1 MKKSLLAFF
10 VCGLLLVAAET
21 THAQNSN
28 LGVGA
33 VINNP
38 TGLSAKYW
46 VSDDIA
52 VDAAFSFSLA
62 DNFSEAYLH
71 SDVLK
76 HTDTINSEALELY
89 YGMGL
94 RLLWGDIYND
104 LNAGLRWPLGTEY
117 SFADTNVKGF
127 FELAPT
133 LDFTPDA
140 RFFFGG
146 AVGMRFYLINKSS
159 SLFFN

>member
-1 MKKSLLAFF
+1 MKRSLLAFLF
-10 VCGLLLVAAET
+10 CGLLLVAAET
-21 THAQNSN
+21 THAQNSG

-46 VSDDIA
+46 INDNIA
-52 VDAAFSFSLA
+52 VDAAFTFSLA
-62 DNFSEAYLH
+62 DNFSEVYLH

-76 HTDTINSEALELY
+76 HTDTIDSEALQLY

-94 RLLWGDIYND
+94 RLLWSDLYND
-104 LNAGLRWPLGTEY
+104 VNAGLRWPLGTEY
-117 SFADTNVKGF
+117 SFADTNVKSF
-127 FELAPT
+127 IELTPT
-133 LDFTPDA
+133 LDFSPDA

-146 AVGMRFYLINKSS
+146 AVGIRLYLN
-159 SLFFN
+159 

>member
-1 MKKSLLAFF
+1 MKKSLLAFL

-21 THAQNSN
+21 THAQDSN

-46 VSDDIA
+46 VSDDLA
-52 VDAAFSFSLA
+52 VDAAFTFSLS
-62 DNFSEAYLH
+62 DNFSDFYLH

-76 HTDTINSEALELY
+76 HTDTIDSEALQLY

-94 RLLWGDIYND
+94 RLLWGDFYNEV
-104 LNAGLRWPLGTEY
+104 NAGLRWPLGTEY
-117 SFADTNVKGF
+117 TIAESNVKSF
-127 FELAPT
+127 IELVPT
-133 LDFTPDA
+133 LDFSPDA
-140 RFFFGG
+140 SFFFGG
-146 AVGMRFYLINKSS
+146 AVGIRLYLN
-159 SLFFN
+159 

>member
-1 MKKSLLAFF
+1 MKKSLLMFLF
-10 VCGLLLVAAET
+10 CGLLLVSVET
-21 THAQNSN
+21 VHAQNSG

-38 TGLSAKYW
+38 SGLSAKYW
-46 VSDDIA
+46 LNDDIA
-52 VDAAFSFSLA
+52 VDAAFTFAIA

-76 HTDTINSEALELY
+76 HTDTIDSEALELY
-89 YGMGL
+89 YGMGI

-104 LNAGLRWPLGTEY
+104 LNAGLRWPVGTEY
-117 SFADTNVKGF
+117 TIAESNVKSF
-127 FELAPT
+127 IELVPT
-133 LDFTPDA
+133 LDFSPDA

-146 AVGMRFYLINKSS
+146 AVGVRLYLN
-159 SLFFN
+159 